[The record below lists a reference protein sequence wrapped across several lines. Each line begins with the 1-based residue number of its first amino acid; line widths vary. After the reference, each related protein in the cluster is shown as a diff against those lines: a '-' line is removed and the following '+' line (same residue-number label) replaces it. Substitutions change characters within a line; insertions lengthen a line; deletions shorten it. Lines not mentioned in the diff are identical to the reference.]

1 MTNDKDLVPEKA
13 SVLKE
18 LMKTLLRQNCKYMD
32 SEGNVNYFRY
42 PSKKGFTAK
51 QHDEI
56 RTLEITNVE
65 TIDNQDTP
73 LDDLRNLRY
82 LEKLILGDGVK
93 GINKYAIPTT
103 VTELVL
109 SDSVTNI
116 PEGYVAQGS
125 IKRISGNGYSVDVPF
140 AHYNSTFHIDEF
152 GRLNISTYNHIS
164 SAQYDAIEKRGT
176 PVKEAV
182 QSMRNAKVAS
192 LFSHTEKHSNTKTIY
207 VYAHDIDS
215 ARDYSI
221 ITVVD
226 DYPMDSTHKTK
237 LPDSDLIAILING
250 VDEVDLD
257 ELPICPNLQTIYIGR
272 EVKKVKGISGD
283 VSNPYLDTYEHKY
296 YTEKTTSG
304 KERTIL
310 FTSKKTTHFG
320 KQSKRKL
327 QSDIK
332 PKTMEVFS
340 PQDNLEE

>member
-1 MTNDKDLVPEKA
+1 MTNDKDLVPAKA
-13 SVLKE
+13 SLLKE
-18 LMKTLLRQNCKYMD
+18 LMRTLLRQNCKYID
-32 SEGNVNYFRY
+32 SEGNVNYFKY
-42 PSKKGFTAK
+42 PSKKGFTTK
-51 QHDEI
+51 QHEEI

-65 TIDNQDTP
+65 IIDNQDTP

-82 LEKLILGDGVK
+82 LEKLVLGDGVK

-109 SDSVTNI
+109 SDSVTLI
-116 PEGYVAQGS
+116 PEGFVAQGS
-125 IKRISGNGYSVDVPF
+125 IKKFSGNGYNVNVPF
-140 AHYNSTFHIDEF
+140 AHYNSTFHVDEF

-176 PVKEAV
+176 PVTEAV
-182 QSMRNAKVAS
+182 QDMRNAKVTS
-192 LFSHTEKHSNTKTIY
+192 LFSHTAKLQNTKSIY

-237 LPDSDLIAILING
+237 HPDSDLIGIFING
-250 VDEVDLD
+250 VEEIDLD
-257 ELPICPNLQTIYIGR
+257 ELPICPNLQTVYIGK

-283 VSNPYLDTYEHKY
+283 VSNPKLDTFEHKY
-296 YTEKTTSG
+296 YTEKTSAG

-310 FTSKKTTHFG
+310 FTSKKTTHVG
-320 KQSKRKL
+320 KQSKK
-327 QSDIK
+327 K
-332 PKTMEVFS
+332 M
-340 PQDNLEE
+340 